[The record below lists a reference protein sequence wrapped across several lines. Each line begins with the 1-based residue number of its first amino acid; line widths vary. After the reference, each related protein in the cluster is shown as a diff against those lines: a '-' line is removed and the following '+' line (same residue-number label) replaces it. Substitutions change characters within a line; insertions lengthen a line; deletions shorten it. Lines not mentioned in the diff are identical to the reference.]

1 MPKKKRKAKQKTE
14 TQIPPSSS
22 NVLQITAEELQNII
36 TNALLQAEEQRKQIE
51 EDKQEQEKQKW
62 REEIGYK
69 DYSKS
74 KSIFAGFLRGFNTLL
89 CGLKLLFMPSKKIKG
104 HKAISSSL
112 SVELSNNFMMIG
124 LIYLILSLIVAAGT
138 IALLVFNL
146 IPWYIGLLLFILA
159 IFFFLYA
166 LKNRLAYASPELRSK
181 KALIENFIDGVNE
194 VSDIM
199 IEWREYVAAQKEKQL
214 IDIISQENLK
224 PDETRKFIDN
234 SFRDGQ
240 IKTTGT
246 DIDKIMP
253 PISRFGGGDR
263 TKKKQS
269 IIEKLK
275 AFLRNTPTSG

>member
-166 LKNRLAYASPELRSK
+166 LKNRLAYYEATYIKDDNYILNLLASHNSKISLAISFISVVIAIIAILKDVIYEL
-181 KALIENFIDGVNE
+181 F
-194 VSDIM
+194 
-199 IEWREYVAAQKEKQL
+199 
-214 IDIISQENLK
+214 
-224 PDETRKFIDN
+224 
-234 SFRDGQ
+234 
-240 IKTTGT
+240 
-246 DIDKIMP
+246 
-253 PISRFGGGDR
+253 
-263 TKKKQS
+263 
-269 IIEKLK
+269 
-275 AFLRNTPTSG
+275 

>member
-1 MPKKKRKAKQKTE
+1 MPKKKRKAKQKVS
-14 TQIPPSSS
+14 TQLPPSSS

-36 TNALLQAEEQRKQIE
+36 ANALLQAEEQRKQIE
-51 EDKQEQEKQKW
+51 KDKQEQEKQKW

-74 KSIFAGFLRGFNTLL
+74 KSKFAGFLSGINTLL

-146 IPWYIGLLLFILA
+146 IPWYIGLLLFIFA

-166 LKNRLAYASPELRSK
+166 LKNRLAYYEATYIKDDNYILNLLASHNSKISLAISFISVVIAIIAILKDVIYEL
-181 KALIENFIDGVNE
+181 F
-194 VSDIM
+194 
-199 IEWREYVAAQKEKQL
+199 
-214 IDIISQENLK
+214 
-224 PDETRKFIDN
+224 
-234 SFRDGQ
+234 
-240 IKTTGT
+240 
-246 DIDKIMP
+246 
-253 PISRFGGGDR
+253 
-263 TKKKQS
+263 
-269 IIEKLK
+269 
-275 AFLRNTPTSG
+275 